1 MTDGISQEFADDV
14 ARDITNLIERH
25 GGKTEVGYVAQ
36 LIDTALGMSR
46 SDIATLDA
54 KIAAS
59 ALREMHQAFQMM
71 TPFRS
76 AKKVTIF
83 GSARTT
89 KGDPLFLRTVQISRQ
104 LAEQGWMVVTGAG
117 PGIME
122 AGMIGAGR
130 ENSIG
135 VSIRLPF
142 ETSANEVIQGDTKYV
157 SMRYF
162 FTRKLMLVKESKAFI
177 CMPGGFG
184 TLDEMFELLTL
195 TQTGKGLPVP
205 ILLVDLEDDPYW
217 ESIAQ
222 VIREQLL
229 PRGLISDDDLA
240 LFTVCHSPEEAVQ
253 HITHFYSNYRSM
265 RFVGSRLVLRLNKD
279 VTDDLLAS
287 VNERFGHLCTR
298 GAFERSQPLAPE
310 VADNDDLEANR
321 IVFTF
326 VRRRFGDLR
335 QLINHL
341 NQHG

>member
-1 MTDGISQEFADDV
+1 MTNQMGAQQDGDLAPEIASLI
-14 ARDITNLIERH
+14 ARF
-25 GGKTEVGYVAQ
+25 GGSKELGYVSQ
-36 LIDTALGMSR
+36 MIETALEMSK

-71 TPFRS
+71 APFR
-76 AKKVTIF
+76 AERKVTIF
-83 GSARTT
+83 GSARTS
-89 KGDPLFLRTVQISRQ
+89 KGDPLFERTVQISRQ
-104 LAEQGWMVVTGAG
+104 LAAQGWMVVTGAG

-122 AGMIGAGR
+122 AGMVGAGR
-130 ENSIG
+130 DRSIG

-162 FTRKLMLVKESKAFI
+162 FTRKLMLVKESHAFI

-205 ILLVDLEDDPYW
+205 ILLMDLEHDPYW
-217 ESIAQ
+217 DSIEQ
-222 VIREQLL
+222 VINEQLL
-229 PRGLISDDDLA
+229 PRGLISADDLA
-240 LFTVCHSPEEAVQ
+240 LFTVCHSPEEAVG
-253 HITHFYSNYRSM
+253 HIAHFYSNYRSM
-265 RFVGSRLVLRLNKD
+265 RFVGNRLVLRLSKPVSD
-279 VTDDLLAS
+279 ELLAS
-287 VNERFGHLCTR
+287 INDGFSDLCSR
-298 GAFERSQPLAPE
+298 GSFERTSPLPPE
-310 VADNDDLEANR
+310 IADEDDLDAHR
-321 IVFTF
+321 ITFHF

-335 QLINHL
+335 RLINHL